1 VTAAREAVVLPML
14 FLTVVAAA
22 AVHPNGSVPVTPP
35 SLGSLVAAV
44 AILALLI
51 RSGALA
57 PERLLH
63 GRRAA
68 LANLNGASVLVAVFA
83 ASAQLVMALVPE
95 SGVPALVAW
104 LVLTSLLVQALA
116 IGPDRTRL
124 FRGLLVTFGAAFVL
138 KFIVL
143 ASLSA
148 PAPGRVG
155 RALQVLF
162 DGFTLGVVTQRPPHP
177 LEGYLVFAALA
188 LYLIAISL
196 LPAAPWSYSLVHA
209 ATGTTDLAK
218 TRRIES

>member
-1 VTAAREAVVLPML
+1 VTAVREAVVLPML
-14 FLTVVAAA
+14 FLTVVVAA
-22 AVHPNGSVPVTPP
+22 AVHPNGSRPVTPP
-35 SLGSLVAAV
+35 SLGSLVAGV
-44 AILALLI
+44 ALFALLI

-57 PERLLH
+57 AERLLNS
-63 GRRAA
+63 GRSA
-68 LANLNGASVLVAVFA
+68 LANLNGASVLLTVFA

-148 PAPGRVG
+148 PAAGRVG

-177 LEGYLVFAALA
+177 LEGYLVFAATA
-188 LYLIAISL
+188 LYLIAIAL
-196 LPAAPWSYSLVHA
+196 LPAATWRYSLVHA
-209 ATGTTDLAK
+209 ATGTTAVA
-218 TRRIES
+218 RGIEP